1 MIDLRSPGSVLTSP
15 RDPAI
20 LAGLAALSAMI
31 IISLAGILLTPW
43 DPSSIRGD
51 PLSPPSPAHPLG
63 TDDIGRDVVAM
74 IYRGILTSIFIGVS
88 AAIVTTILGLV
99 VGIVASIFRGF
110 VDSAIMRIVDFLLAT
125 PSLVLALIL
134 IAFLKPS
141 IYNIILVLAITGWP
155 GVARIVRAHSLQILS
170 TGYVE
175 AARALG
181 ASLWHIALRHLVPAS
196 IPIALATIVTT
207 TRAAVLLEA
216 GLGFLGLSDP
226 STISLGTILFY
237 ARRSAALASGAW
249 WVIVPAGLLITI
261 IVFALTMISIGVEG
275 RALKNKK
282 DRGSKI

>member
-1 MIDLRSPGSVLTSP
+1 MRSSDSVIASL

-20 LAGLAALSAMI
+20 LAGLVSLLAMI
-31 IISLAGILLTPW
+31 MLSLTGLLLTPW
-43 DPSSIRGD
+43 DPNLIRGD
-51 PLSPPSPAHPLG
+51 PLSPPSLAHPLG
-63 TDDIGRDVVAM
+63 TDDIGRDVAAM
-74 IYRGILTSIFIGVS
+74 IYRGVLTSIFIGVS

-99 VGIVASIFRGF
+99 VGIIASIFRGF
-110 VDSAIMRIVDFLLAT
+110 VDATMMRIVDFLLAT

-141 IYNIILVLAITGWP
+141 IYNVILVLAITGWP

-181 ASLWHIALRHLVPAS
+181 ASSWHIALRHLVPAS
-196 IPIALATIVTT
+196 IPVTLAAIVTT

-216 GLGFLGLSDP
+216 GLGFLGLGDP

-261 IVFALTMISIGVEG
+261 IVFALTMISIGMES
-275 RALKNKK
+275 RTLK
-282 DRGSKI
+282 RG